1 MCPRIQSVLLSVPDV
16 GTFKFIQITDNFF
29 EEKVQRDM
37 ELYINMSPLFIFP
50 LERFFFKLFYFFPS
64 QTIRLC

>member
-50 LERFFFKLFYFFPS
+50 LERFFF
-64 QTIRLC
+64 